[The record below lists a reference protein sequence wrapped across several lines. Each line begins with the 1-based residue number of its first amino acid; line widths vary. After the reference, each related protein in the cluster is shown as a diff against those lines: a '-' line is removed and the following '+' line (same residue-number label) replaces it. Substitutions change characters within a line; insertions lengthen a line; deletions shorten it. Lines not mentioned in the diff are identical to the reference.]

1 MVECIYI
8 IFKIPSE
15 KEAGL
20 ESFYA
25 LDRYNNYIYI
35 LFIYLFI
42 YHDLNLWLNVYISY
56 SRYLA
61 KRKLDWNPS
70 MILCSLLYTLDTEQ
84 STLNAIMK
92 VYSTVFVFM
101 LFYMLSPWIL
111 LAYGVN
117 FMHNDFSGGIIF

>member
-1 MVECIYI
+1 MKSKV
-8 IFKIPSE
+8 FS
-15 KEAGL
+15 
-20 ESFYA
+20 
-25 LDRYNNYIYI
+25 LDQYNNYIYI